1 VSVRPGTPSAV
12 TLREAWEN
20 LVPHVRELRGSDPEF
35 LEKCRKCSLA
45 NLCLWCPA
53 HAALE
58 TGELDAWV
66 EYFCEVAHA
75 RAEALTDTSER

>member
-1 VSVRPGTPSAV
+1 MRA
-12 TLREAWEN
+12 
-20 LVPHVRELRGSDPEF
+20 LRGSDPEF
-35 LEKCRKCSLA
+35 LEKCRACDIV

-58 TGELDAWV
+58 TGSGERGRMDAWV

-75 RAEALTDTSER
+75 RAAALTQGAQPPDVPV